1 MEDRISKNFIEIGKS
16 QGIGILEL
24 AEIAAGDSLLPGEEK
39 KIRNCGQT
47 NWRAKGDR

>member
-39 KIRNCGQT
+39 KNSKLWPNKLEG
-47 NWRAKGDR
+47 